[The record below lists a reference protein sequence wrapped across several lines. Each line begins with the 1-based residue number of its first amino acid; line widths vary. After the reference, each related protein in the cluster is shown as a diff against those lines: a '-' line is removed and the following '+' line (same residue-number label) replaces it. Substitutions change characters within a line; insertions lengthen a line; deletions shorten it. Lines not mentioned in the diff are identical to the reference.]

1 MLNIYLPLYFI
12 LNMLIA
18 LKITIYQTIRQ
29 TRINPI
35 IFGKIDN
42 ASDYIGFITNVLIV
56 LLFAAVLTFSF
67 SEKIHSYLVPISYLQ
82 TKKLTIIGLALIHIA
97 LVWISIAQYQM
108 SNSWRIGIDE
118 ENKTKLVT
126 DGVFSISRNLIF
138 LGMIISVLGLFFIV
152 PNALTFFLTLTTYIV
167 IQIQIRLEEEFLQK
181 QHTHDYLYYKL
192 KAKRLF

>member
-1 MLNIYLPLYFI
+1 MLT
-12 LNMLIA
+12 A

-42 ASDYIGFITNVLIV
+42 ASDYIGFIIKMLIV
-56 LLFAAVLTFSF
+56 LYCFVVFTYSF

-82 TKKLTIIGLALIHIA
+82 TQTLTITGLALIHIA

-126 DGVFSISRNLIF
+126 EGIFSISRNPIF
-138 LGMIISVLGLFFIV
+138 LGMIISVLGLF
-152 PNALTFFLTLTTYIV
+152 LLYLMRLHFF
-167 IQIQIRLEEEFLQK
+167 
-181 QHTHDYLYYKL
+181 
-192 KAKRLF
+192 

>member
-1 MLNIYLPLYFI
+1 MLL
-12 LNMLIA
+12 A

-82 TKKLTIIGLALIHIA
+82 TKPLTIFGLALIHIA

-108 SNSWRIGIDE
+108 SNSWRIGIDAG
-118 ENKTKLVT
+118 NKTKLVT

-167 IQIQIRLEEEFLQK
+167 IQIQIRLEEEFFAK
-181 QHTHDYLYYKL
+181 ATHS
-192 KAKRLF
+192 